1 MKLVASSA
9 ILLLEAV
16 SFVMALYV
24 VYFMLLNRSGE
35 GARARTL
42 VVDWKFVA
50 SSAAFTVGAVISL
63 FVAHEA
69 AEKDRIDLAIA
80 SLIVCTVVLGLL
92 YGLDLRRRWSDD
104 RIRDAVLLWATV
116 WALVIFLLVVAWRWQ
131 DMQLGNAELLQIVN
145 NGAQII
151 GIVIAAAMIVFTNLF
166 NSRQQNETAQHKIYQ
181 TLELQSVQLFQWEID
196 HPKQVKQLWFSD
208 KLPASEFDQYLLRQY
223 VCQILNLFEM
233 ATRFR
238 KEGIVAHEVYGSW
251 VIWMWELCDL
261 PVFQELW
268 RGPGGIWTN
277 YVSAFRDIMST
288 GVEISS
294 PIANR
299 GRKKPRLSDEEKERI
314 AQENC
319 RKFFAAVSE
328 KFNCEVVQSWLTNNE
343 ATDRQAQAFAHR
355 KRPGKPAKARRKAA

>member
-24 VYFMLLNRSGE
+24 VYFMMLNRRGE
-35 GARARTL
+35 GARANPLT
-42 VVDWKFVA
+42 VNGKFIA
-50 SSAAFTVGAVISL
+50 SSTAFLGGVVLSL
-63 FVAHEA
+63 FLAHEA
-69 AEKDRIDLAIA
+69 AEWDRIDLAIA
-80 SLIVCTVVLGLL
+80 SLLVCAVLLGLL
-92 YGLDLRRRWSDD
+92 YGMDLRARWTDD

-116 WALVIFLLVVAWRWQ
+116 WVLVVFLLVVAWRWQ

-181 TLELQSVQLFQWEID
+181 TLELQSVELFQWEID
-196 HPKQVKQLWFSD
+196 HPKQVKQLWFSE
-208 KLPASEFDQYLLRQY
+208 KLPAGELDQYLLRQY
-223 VCQILNLFEM
+223 TCQILNLFEM

-238 KEGIVAHEVYGSW
+238 KEGIVADEVYGSW

-261 PVFQELW
+261 PVFQQLW

-277 YVSAFRDIMST
+277 YVATFRDIMST

-294 PIANR
+294 PVTDL
-299 GRKKPRLSDEEKERI
+299 GKKKPRLNEAQKEKI

-319 RKFFAAVSE
+319 RKFFEAVSE
-328 KFNCEVVQSWLTNNE
+328 KFKCEVVKSWLKNNE
-343 ATDRQAQAFAHR
+343 ATERQAQAFRHR
-355 KRPGKPAKARRKAA
+355 KTSARSVKARKKAA